1 MSPLAHEIY
10 RQLRRH
16 LRTGNASITYGEL
29 AAAVSK
35 KHPTHHRSPS
45 FHAALGEVTAACR
58 TARLPC
64 LAAIVWRASGQCPGG
79 GYYKAA
85 HPRARTE
92 KAQLAAWEREHADVV
107 CDAAKFPPSL
117 PA

>member
-10 RQLRRH
+10 RQLVRH
-16 LRTGNASITYGEL
+16 LRSGSASITYAEL
-29 AAAVSK
+29 AALVSR

-45 FHAALGEVTAACR
+45 FHTALGEVSTVCR

-64 LAAIVWRASGQCPGG
+64 LPAIVWRAAAQRPGG

-85 HPRARTE
+85 HPRLRNA
-92 KAQLAAWEREHADVV
+92 KSQLAAWEREHADVV
-107 CDAAKFPPSL
+107 RDAARFPAAL

>member
-10 RQLRRH
+10 RQLIRH
-16 LRTGNASITYGEL
+16 VRGGGASITYAEL
-29 AAAVSK
+29 AAVVSK

-45 FHAALGEVTAACR
+45 FHTALGEVTAACR
-58 TARLPC
+58 TAKLPC
-64 LAAIVWRASGQCPGG
+64 LPAIVWRAAGQRPGN

-92 KAQLAAWEREHADVV
+92 QSQLLAWEREHSDVV
-107 CDAAKFPPSL
+107 RAATKFPASL
-117 PA
+117 PT

>member
-10 RQLRRH
+10 RQLLRH
-16 LRTGNASITYGEL
+16 LRSGSASITYAEL

-45 FHAALGEVTAACR
+45 FHTALGEVTDACR
-58 TARLPC
+58 AAKLPC
-64 LAAIVWRASGQCPGG
+64 LPAIVWRAAGQRPGG

-85 HPRARTE
+85 HPRARSE
-92 KAQLAAWEREHADVV
+92 QSQLAAWEREHADVV
-107 CDAAKFPPSL
+107 RDAARFPASL
-117 PA
+117 PV